1 MSFLPIWEVNRLTH
15 PTFSELSSFV
25 DNELDEEKRKEI
37 ENHLNICKEC
47 REKVALL
54 KGIDEVIIES
64 TPKWVTENF
73 LDSLELT
80 KKREK
85 RFGFSVKKL
94 ALGLLAFLI
103 LTLPI
108 LGILRTSYEERVNKE
123 FQVLI
128 EEHKSMGIEEVIPIK
143 W

>member
-1 MSFLPIWEVNRLTH
+1 MTH

-25 DNELDEEKRKEI
+25 DGELDKEKRKEI

-54 KGIDEVIIES
+54 KGIDEVIVES

-80 KKREK
+80 KKKEK
-85 RFGFSVKKL
+85 RFGFSIKKL
-94 ALGLLAFLI
+94 ALGILAFLI
-103 LTLPI
+103 LTLPVI
-108 LGILRTSYEERVNKE
+108 GILRTSYEERVNKE

-128 EEHKSMGIEEVIPIK
+128 EEHKSMGIEEVVPIK